1 MEPASIEAVQPQL
14 SSKHTGNCKADVLV
28 SADQDKVQALMLSI
42 EEVGLKEPIDVLE
55 VEGDY
60 YGFSGCH
67 RYEVRPCR
75 APACKWLDQDSTQRQ
90 ALKVKLPRVACGAP
104 HLR

>member
-1 MEPASIEAVQPQL
+1 
-14 SSKHTGNCKADVLV
+14 
-28 SADQDKVQALMLSI
+28 MLSI

-55 VEGDY
+55 VEGKY

-75 APACKWLDQDSTQRQ
+75 APACRWLDQDSTQRQ
-90 ALKVKLPRVACGAP
+90 AVRETVAQKCMRSTISDECSNQVLPSPKLTLP
-104 HLR
+104 